1 MAKTQLPGDLYA
13 QIENIFNSKTGSA
26 RDLAKVIKN
35 PNLLKRIEN
44 IFRAGKSLD
53 SEFAPSG
60 AAKSSSA
67 EKAIRKVSPA
77 RTKEEE
83 GASSVPV
90 PRRSNIEIAKRLQES
105 SPETVEQIMNMLNNN
120 RLLPLQYRN
129 AAIGLLELQLLELE
143 RGSVARSSFGADEE
157 LRDGITAQIRSIEDT
172 MPRDKRGNLRPILS
186 EAYNPAAEGADL
198 EGEAWIRDYNTGG
211 YKKTPYFTPIAF
223 DEKTGKPTKWK
234 PVPMSKAPRSGD
246 PREPDPRDLDKD
258 VRAPEDG
265 EIIQDEE
272 SESELAEQLRKAGR
286 KDEYG
291 TQIEDHG
298 LLTRQQEQLA
308 EKEFALKEEAKQRLF
323 DRALEYVLTP
333 QTIDVDK
340 VDKTTSLARQP
351 SPVGVFGFDGRP
363 QSREEIERRIEI
375 LDSRGD
381 KKSKSNAA
389 KLRRDLTQAE
399 NAARMIVNYISG
411 HEGSII
417 PAELSEPRYTGYR
430 SQTVGD
436 NYMKEVEKLHEQGAY
451 ISGIDPN
458 LPATGTVVHSAESFI
473 RGNLSP
479 GAQAKQHVLRGFSG
493 LDKQDMVSQV
503 WSDMVDDPLR
513 GLKKDETSDLLEAV
527 NVKDLSQQG
536 VNQLTG
542 DRILDTRIDD
552 PTTGTSERTRFE
564 QALEEKVIQAEK
576 TAESIFPEI
585 HRRIIKDHAK
595 WNETTG
601 RHEYSEA
608 IANTGFKRSHDSS
621 RKVENP
627 AGYATAGLESAA
639 RQIGKA
645 DLAPTIK
652 EALIDTLRS
661 NEDLKIKTPNDA
673 LNYYGGLV
681 RKSMGGD
688 QQARIERKQLDREI
702 IARARRKIISENQDI
717 VDKMSSDYR
726 MSTPEEFL
734 LHHMSPEEK
743 AIAKEIE
750 AKLRLIQELN
760 DNPSDLLDIVEE
772 EVPAELVRSP
782 YEEDLES
789 RPDEWSPYSDD
800 DLTPNQ
806 KKQIERIRKKALSA
820 IKKHNKL
827 NPDEE
832 LPTKVA
838 EQLFLK
844 PRPQG
849 SATDL
854 YADVFGTEEY
864 LGTAS
869 KVSRTNDKLINAIKS
884 ALSTVQSTPDL
895 IVSHEVFP
903 TEDTQ
908 IITSQSTGSELMPGK
923 SDLLGRALPQNYGL
937 FGTVAVNENF
947 IRDKFGNVRGTTIT
961 TTPYTNF
968 ISPGQQENP
977 NVIDVSMVHSRVPG
991 ASRRIQTSVIDPK
1004 DQSVFNDA
1012 QDMIDH
1018 VRTHEVGHLVFP
1030 KASEQEVEQAAWGI
1044 RNPDAYEPMVMA
1056 ADPQPA
1062 RMDAPPLYV
1071 DPYRPMYLPGES
1083 YVRKVNNLAHEVS
1096 PEYAD
1101 MQLQQRL
1108 QQDAELRE
1116 AFLED
1121 LYLPQIEQEILEDV
1135 ASQYPQGSITE
1146 TEYGAGVEPSMI
1158 VDSTMATGDL
1168 TPYDISGIE
1177 QVPQLTSTTEDLL
1190 RASAGVEQT
1199 DVMPALFQ
1207 DIAMPADPTFSM
1219 DAGVPNV
1226 WHPGMPSVVDT
1237 GIPSLGYA
1245 NPVGS
1250 LDTALA
1256 IDAMMGAPVSEP
1268 MPQPIPT
1275 PDPTAAPWTGQPQTD
1290 AFVDPIA
1297 QTQTVLDP
1305 NDILNEVDFDYDPN
1319 FVGPQGQPVV
1329 QPGFPVP
1336 LSGPA
1341 TAADGGAVDTSNESL
1356 IRKILG
1362 APKATWDKAG
1372 EGIGKVHD
1380 SYKEGR
1386 IRSGIDAMKGVKAR
1400 FEATPAVLRGGLA
1413 IGPDDLVEA
1422 WIAAE
1427 HLSERRKGPVR
1438 ELVLGEDVAN
1448 FDEMVAYMIGY
1459 NQDGEDGK
1467 GYSYINQEQAREL
1480 ISKRNAIQSDV
1491 AGGLYSWED
1500 HPLNKELE
1508 KDIAEYTKDPDGPY
1522 GQSINV
1528 IEEIDRDE
1536 VSTYGRFWD
1545 VAGNMMSPNEKP
1557 VNEPEAYVTPHGS
1570 MNIPIYS
1577 HYAGEAGS
1585 LEGLGQFADT
1595 MAGITLARKI
1605 PGIKLKGK
1613 SANLGDIS
1621 SKALTR
1627 GYVTEGFSGSGY
1639 DNLGGGFLSKD
1650 KSLTVRLREDVDS
1663 NRFAGKEY
1671 SEQLVKDIADST
1683 PYTNIEFWQYDE
1695 KEDTLTNRVSGK
1707 KVNPADVGIPN
1718 YGAKRA
1724 AWLKWIN
1731 DTQEIRRMQ
1740 PDESSWDV
1748 IGPMIEQSEANQ
1760 EYNRSG
1766 LKWSDSDLGYTYSAA
1781 RAAYKRKHGLDSPYQ
1796 DTSSRGTDG
1805 KYSFRDWWN
1814 QPDYMEEK
1822 DDTITLYHPDKGRA
1836 GRVEIY
1842 NRTAH
1847 GGGFVANPAA
1857 TRGNRSGTMW
1867 DHPVG
1872 RVPAQIVKGLWDMGG
1887 SISGLNDY
1895 DEDLNYYRR
1904 LGSD

>member
-105 SPETVEQIMNMLNNN
+105 SPETVEQIMNMINNN

-129 AAIGLLELQLLELE
+129 AAMGLLELQLLELKE
-143 RGSVARSSFGADEE
+143 ESVARSSFGTDEE
-157 LRDGITAQIRSIEDT
+157 LRDGIIAKIDSIEKT

-186 EAYNPAAEGADL
+186 EAYNPAAEGAEL
-198 EGEAWIRDYNTGG
+198 EGETWIRDYNTGG

-265 EIIQDEE
+265 EIIQEEE
-272 SESELAEQLRKAGR
+272 SESQLAEQLRKAGR

-298 LLTRQQEQLA
+298 LLTQQQEQLA

-340 VDKTTSLARQP
+340 VDKTTSLSRQP
-351 SPVGVFGFDGRP
+351 SPVGVFGFEGRP

-399 NAARMIVNYISG
+399 NAARMMVNYISG

-417 PAELSEPRYTGYR
+417 PAELSEPRYVGYR
-430 SQTVGD
+430 SVDLGE
-436 NYMKEVEKLHEQGAY
+436 NYLKSIEQLMNEGSYPGPITTDIPAHAPVVDLVEG
-451 ISGIDPN
+451 
-458 LPATGTVVHSAESFI
+458 FI

-479 GAQAKQHVLRGFSG
+479 GVNAKQHILRGYGG
-493 LDKQDMVSQV
+493 LDKIDMVSQV

-542 DRILDTRIDD
+542 DRVLDTRIDD
-552 PTTGTSERTRFE
+552 PVTGTSERTRFE

-726 MSTPEEFL
+726 MSTEEEFL

-743 AIAKEIE
+743 AIAREIE
-750 AKLRLIQELN
+750 AKLRLIQELK
-760 DNPSDLLDIVEE
+760 DNPSDLLGIVEDE
-772 EVPAELVRSP
+772 GVFDD
-782 YEEDLES
+782 EDLGY
-789 RPDEWSPYSDD
+789 RPQEWSAFSDE

-806 KKQIERIRKKALSA
+806 QKQITRIRDKARKA
-820 IKKHNKL
+820 IAKNNATSGKSNI
-827 NPDEE
+827 PES
-832 LPTKVA
+832 VA
-838 EQLFLK
+838 ENLFLK

-854 YADVFGTEEY
+854 YAIIDGVEEY
-864 LGTAS
+864 LGTTS
-869 KVSRTNDKLINAIKS
+869 KVGRTQKRLMQAIES
-884 ALSTVQSTPDL
+884 ALTVSAPD
-895 IVSHEVFP
+895 IVSTSGLFP
-903 TEDTQ
+903 TEPTQ
-908 IITSQSTGSELMPGK
+908 YVEAMRTGGPLIPDDAMRQGK
-923 SDLLGRALPQNYGL
+923 SGVAYTDLGEM
-937 FGTVAVNENF
+937 AVTENF
-947 IRDKFGNVRGTTIT
+947 IRDKFGNVRGEKVF
-961 TTPYTNF
+961 TTPYSTF
-968 ISPGQQENP
+968 TSPIQSEDP
-977 NVIDVSMVHSRVPG
+977 SVIDVSMTHTQTPGGSRK
-991 ASRRIQTSVIDPK
+991 IKVISGDSSDPN
-1004 DQSVFNDA
+1004 VFEDA
-1012 QDMIDH
+1012 EDMIRH
-1018 VRTHEVGHLVFP
+1018 VRAHELGHMVFP
-1030 KASEQEVEQAAWGI
+1030 EASEQAIEQAAWGA
-1044 RNPDAYEPMVMA
+1044 RGKLDQ
-1056 ADPQPA
+1056 QPA
-1062 RMDAPPLYV
+1062 RMDAAPLFV
-1071 DPYRPMYLPGES
+1071 DPYRPMYLPEEA
-1083 YVRKVNNLAHEVS
+1083 YIRQLPVNMPRDIITRS
-1096 PEYAD
+1096 DTGIPD
-1101 MQLQQRL
+1101 
-1108 QQDAELRE
+1108 
-1116 AFLED
+1116 
-1121 LYLPQIEQEILEDV
+1121 PQNNFI
-1135 ASQYPQGSITE
+1135 YE
-1146 TEYGAGVEPSMI
+1146 TEYGADDLSNIISADPDSWASTYISGDPSMI
-1158 VDSTMATGDL
+1158 VDSTMGTGDL

-1177 QVPQLTSTTEDLL
+1177 QVPQLTSATEDLL
-1190 RASAGVEQT
+1190 RASAGVNQVDMSLPRDEFLQTAENAEQQLEQLKQAAVQNNQFWAT
-1199 DVMPALFQ
+1199 PESIALQQEMNNAAIQASMFPR
-1207 DIAMPADPTFSM
+1207 DNVIDAMPADPTFSV
-1219 DAGVPNV
+1219 DAGLEASPYRQG
-1226 WHPGMPSVVDT
+1226 HQFAYLDPMFEMPG
-1237 GIPSLGYA
+1237 
-1245 NPVGS
+1245 
-1250 LDTALA
+1250 
-1256 IDAMMGAPVSEP
+1256 
-1268 MPQPIPT
+1268 
-1275 PDPTAAPWTGQPQTD
+1275 PDPRDLPWMAQPQTD

-1297 QTQTVLDP
+1297 QPQTVLDP
-1305 NDILNEVDFDYDPN
+1305 NDILNEVDVDYDPN
-1319 FVGPQGQPVV
+1319 FVGPQGQPVS

-1341 TAADGGAVDTSNESL
+1341 TAADGGAVDTSNKSL
-1356 IRKILG
+1356 MRKILG

-1380 SYKEGR
+1380 SYTEGR
-1386 IRSGIDAMKGVKAR
+1386 IRSAIDAMKGVKSR
-1400 FEATPAVLRGGLA
+1400 FEATPAVLRGGLGVG
-1413 IGPDDLVEA
+1413 IDDLVEA
-1422 WIAAE
+1422 GIAAQ

-1438 ELVLGEDVAN
+1438 EIVLGEDVAN
-1448 FDEMVAYMIGY
+1448 FDEMVAYMVGY

-1467 GYSYINQEQAREL
+1467 GYRYINQEQARGL
-1480 ISKRNAIQSDV
+1480 LNKRNAIQSDV

-1545 VAGNMMSPNEKP
+1545 VAGNMMSPNQKP
-1557 VNEPEAYVTPHGS
+1557 VNEPEAYVTPYGS

-1595 MAGITLARKI
+1595 MAGIALARKI

-1650 KSLTVRLREDVDS
+1650 KSLTVRLREDVDP
-1663 NRFAGKEY
+1663 NKFAGKEY

-1740 PDESSWDV
+1740 PDETSWDV

-1766 LKWSDSDLGYTYSAA
+1766 LKWSDSDLGYTYSDA

-1836 GRVEIY
+1836 GRVDIY

-1867 DHPVG
+1867 DSPAA
-1872 RVPAQIVKGLWDMGG
+1872 RVPAQIIKGLWDMGG

>member
-1 MAKTQLPGDLYA
+1 MAKTQLPGNLYA
-13 QIENIFNSKTGSA
+13 EIENIFNSKTGSA
-26 RDLAKVIKN
+26 KDLAKVIKN
-35 PNLLKRIEN
+35 DNLLKRIEN

-53 SEFAPSG
+53 SAFAPSG
-60 AAKSSSA
+60 SSNA
-67 EKAIRKVSPA
+67 P
-77 RTKEEE
+77 TP
-83 GASSVPV
+83 SS
-90 PRRSNIEIAKRLQES
+90 SNIEIAKRLQES

-120 RLLPLQYRN
+120 RLLPLQHRH
-129 AAIGLLELQLLELE
+129 AAMGLLELQLQDVKD
-143 RGSVARSSFGADEE
+143 SE
-157 LRDGITAQIRSIEDT
+157 LRDGIVAQINSIEDT
-172 MPRDKRGNLRPILS
+172 LPKDKRGNVKPKLS
-186 EAYNPAAEGADL
+186 EAYNPAAEMSEKNIA
-198 EGEAWIRDYNTGG
+198 EVWIRNYKTGG
-211 YKKTPYFTPIAF
+211 YEKKPYFTPIAF
-223 DEKTGKPTKWK
+223 DDSGKPTKWK
-234 PVPMSKAPRSGD
+234 PEPMSKAPRSGD
-246 PREPDPRDLDKD
+246 PRAPDPKDVDKD
-258 VRAPEDG
+258 VRAPDDG
-265 EIIQDEE
+265 EIIEEEE
-272 SESELAEQLRKAGR
+272 SESELAEQLRKAGLS
-286 KDEYG
+286 DEYG
-291 TQIEDHG
+291 TQIQDHD
-298 LLTRQQEQLA
+298 LLSQQQEQLA
-308 EKEFALKEEAKQRLF
+308 EKEFSLKEEAKRRLF

-333 QTIDVDK
+333 QIIDVDK

-381 KKSKSNAA
+381 KKSRSNAA
-389 KLRRDLTQAE
+389 KLRKDLTQAE
-399 NAARMIVNYISG
+399 NAARMMVSYISG

-417 PAELSEPRYTGYR
+417 PAELSDPQYVGYR
-430 SQTVGD
+430 SVDLGE
-436 NYMKEVEKLHEQGAY
+436 NYLKSIEKLMNEGSY
-451 ISGIDPN
+451 PGPVTKDI
-458 LPATGTVVHSAESFI
+458 PAHAPVVDLVEGFI

-479 GAQAKQHVLRGFSG
+479 GVNAKQHILRGYGG
-493 LDKQDMVSQV
+493 LDKLDMVSQV

-513 GLKKDETSDLLEAV
+513 GLKKNETSDMLEAV
-527 NVKDLSQQG
+527 NVKDLSQHG

-542 DRILDTRIDD
+542 DRVLDTRIDD

-564 QALEEKVIQAEK
+564 QALEEKVLQAEK
-576 TAESIFPEI
+576 TAESILPEI
-585 HRRIIKDHAK
+585 QRRIIKEHAK

-645 DLAPTIK
+645 DLAPAIK
-652 EALIDTLRS
+652 ESLIEALRS
-661 NEDLKIKTPNDA
+661 NKDLKIKTPNDA

-681 RKSMGGD
+681 RRSMGGD
-688 QQARIERKQLDREI
+688 QQARIERKQLDQEL

-726 MSTPEEFL
+726 MATEREFL
-734 LHHMSPEEK
+734 LHNMSPEEMV
-743 AIAKEIE
+743 IAKQME
-750 AKLRLIQELN
+750 AKLRLIQELK
-760 DNPSDLLDIVEE
+760 DNPSDLLDIVEDE
-772 EVPAELVRSP
+772 GVFDD
-782 YEEDLES
+782 EDLGD
-789 RPDEWSPYSDD
+789 RPEEWAPHSDD
-800 DLTPNQ
+800 DLTLNQ

-820 IKKHNKL
+820 IEKHNKL
-827 NPDEE
+827 NPREE

-838 EQLFLK
+838 KQLFLK

-869 KVSRTNDKLINAIKS
+869 KVSRSNNKLITAIKS
-884 ALSTVQSTPDL
+884 ALSAIQEPQDVIFSTDDTFGPGNFGT
-895 IVSHEVFP
+895 FP
-903 TEDTQ
+903 TEEMV
-908 IITSQSTGSELMPGK
+908 IVTSHGTGSEFMPGRP
-923 SDLLGRALPQNYGL
+923 DLLGRALPNTLVEG
-937 FGTVAVNENF
+937 GPGNVAVSENF
-947 IRDKFGNVRGTTIT
+947 IRDKFGNVRGDTIT

-977 NVIDVSMVHSRVPG
+977 NVIDVSMVHSKVPG

-1004 DQSVFNDA
+1004 DQGVFSDA
-1012 QDMIDH
+1012 EDMIDH
-1018 VRTHEVGHLVFP
+1018 IRTHEIGHLVFP
-1030 KASEQEVEQAAWGI
+1030 KGSEQEIEQAAWGS
-1044 RNPDAYEPMVMA
+1044 RNPDVYNPMVMA

-1101 MQLQQRL
+1101 MQLQQRI
-1108 QQDAELRE
+1108 AGRE
-1116 AFLED
+1116 ALENEFSDPD
-1121 LYLPQIEQEILEDV
+1121 LAADFHYYGPEIIQGILEDV
-1135 ASQYPQGSITE
+1135 ASQYPQGSIAE
-1146 TEYGAGVEPSMI
+1146 TEYGADDLSNIISADPDSWSSPYIGGDPSMI
-1158 VDSTMATGDL
+1158 VDSTMGTGSL

-1199 DVMPALFQ
+1199 DVMPTLFQ

-1226 WHPGMPSVVDT
+1226 WHPGVPSVADT
-1237 GIPSLGYA
+1237 GAPYLGYA
-1245 NPVGS
+1245 DPIGS
-1250 LDTALA
+1250 LDAALGVE
-1256 IDAMMGAPVSEP
+1256 AMMGAPVSEP

-1275 PDPTAAPWTGQPQTD
+1275 PDPTATPWTGQPQTD
-1290 AFVDPIA
+1290 AFVDP
-1297 QTQTVLDP
+1297 
-1305 NDILNEVDFDYDPN
+1305 NDILNQVDPDFDPAYI
-1319 FVGPQGQPVV
+1319 GPQGQPQV
-1329 QPGFPVP
+1329 QPQRGFPVP
-1336 LSGPA
+1336 LSGSAAAP
-1341 TAADGGAVDTSNESL
+1341 TADGGTVDTTNESL
-1356 IRKILG
+1356 IKRILG
-1362 APKATWDKAG
+1362 VPKAVIGKAG
-1372 EGIGKVHD
+1372 EGVGKVHD
-1380 SYKEGR
+1380 SYTEGR
-1386 IRSGIDAMKGVKAR
+1386 IRSGIDAMKGVKKR
-1400 FEATPAVLRGGLA
+1400 FEATPAALRGGL
-1413 IGPDDLVEA
+1413 GVGGDDIAEA

-1438 ELVLGEDVAN
+1438 EIVLGEDVAN

-1500 HPLNKELE
+1500 HPLNKDLE
-1508 KDIAEYTKDPDGPY
+1508 KDIAEYTKDSDGPY

-1528 IEEIDRDE
+1528 IEEVNRDE

-1557 VNEPEAYVTPHGS
+1557 VNEPEAYVTPYGS

-1595 MAGITLARKI
+1595 MAGLALARKI

-1650 KSLTVRLREDVDS
+1650 KSLTVRLREDVDP
-1663 NRFAGKEY
+1663 NKFAGKKY

-1695 KEDTLTNRVSGK
+1695 EEDSITNRVSGK
-1707 KVNPADVGIPN
+1707 KVNPSDVGIPN

-1740 PDESSWDV
+1740 PGESSWDV
-1748 IGPMIEQSEANQ
+1748 IGPLIEQSEANQ

-1766 LKWSDSDLGYTYSAA
+1766 FKWSDSDLGYTYSAA
-1781 RAAYKRKHGLDSPYQ
+1781 RAAYKKQHGLDSPYQ
-1796 DTSSRGTDG
+1796 DTSSRGSDG
-1805 KYSFRDWWN
+1805 KYSLKDWWN

-1822 DDTITLYHPDKGRA
+1822 DDTITLYHPDKGKS
-1836 GRVEIY
+1836 GRVDIY

-1847 GGGFVANPAA
+1847 GGGFTVNPAA
-1857 TRGNRSGTMW
+1857 TRGNKSGTMW
-1867 DHPVG
+1867 DSPVG
-1872 RVPAQIVKGLWDMGG
+1872 RVPAQVIKGMWDMGG
-1887 SISGLNDY
+1887 SITGLNDY

>member
-1 MAKTQLPGDLYA
+1 
-13 QIENIFNSKTGSA
+13 
-26 RDLAKVIKN
+26 
-35 PNLLKRIEN
+35 
-44 IFRAGKSLD
+44 
-53 SEFAPSG
+53 
-60 AAKSSSA
+60 
-67 EKAIRKVSPA
+67 
-77 RTKEEE
+77 
-83 GASSVPV
+83 
-90 PRRSNIEIAKRLQES
+90 
-105 SPETVEQIMNMLNNN
+105 
-120 RLLPLQYRN
+120 
-129 AAIGLLELQLLELE
+129 
-143 RGSVARSSFGADEE
+143 
-157 LRDGITAQIRSIEDT
+157 
-172 MPRDKRGNLRPILS
+172 
-186 EAYNPAAEGADL
+186 
-198 EGEAWIRDYNTGG
+198 
-211 YKKTPYFTPIAF
+211 
-223 DEKTGKPTKWK
+223 
-234 PVPMSKAPRSGD
+234 
-246 PREPDPRDLDKD
+246 
-258 VRAPEDG
+258 
-265 EIIQDEE
+265 
-272 SESELAEQLRKAGR
+272 
-286 KDEYG
+286 
-291 TQIEDHG
+291 
-298 LLTRQQEQLA
+298 
-308 EKEFALKEEAKQRLF
+308 
-323 DRALEYVLTP
+323 
-333 QTIDVDK
+333 
-340 VDKTTSLARQP
+340 
-351 SPVGVFGFDGRP
+351 
-363 QSREEIERRIEI
+363 
-375 LDSRGD
+375 
-381 KKSKSNAA
+381 
-389 KLRRDLTQAE
+389 
-399 NAARMIVNYISG
+399 
-411 HEGSII
+411 
-417 PAELSEPRYTGYR
+417 
-430 SQTVGD
+430 
-436 NYMKEVEKLHEQGAY
+436 
-451 ISGIDPN
+451 
-458 LPATGTVVHSAESFI
+458 
-473 RGNLSP
+473 
-479 GAQAKQHVLRGFSG
+479 
-493 LDKQDMVSQV
+493 
-503 WSDMVDDPLR
+503 
-513 GLKKDETSDLLEAV
+513 
-527 NVKDLSQQG
+527 
-536 VNQLTG
+536 
-542 DRILDTRIDD
+542 
-552 PTTGTSERTRFE
+552 
-564 QALEEKVIQAEK
+564 
-576 TAESIFPEI
+576 
-585 HRRIIKDHAK
+585 
-595 WNETTG
+595 
-601 RHEYSEA
+601 
-608 IANTGFKRSHDSS
+608 
-621 RKVENP
+621 
-627 AGYATAGLESAA
+627 
-639 RQIGKA
+639 
-645 DLAPTIK
+645 
-652 EALIDTLRS
+652 
-661 NEDLKIKTPNDA
+661 
-673 LNYYGGLV
+673 
-681 RKSMGGD
+681 
-688 QQARIERKQLDREI
+688 
-702 IARARRKIISENQDI
+702 
-717 VDKMSSDYR
+717 
-726 MSTPEEFL
+726 
-734 LHHMSPEEK
+734 
-743 AIAKEIE
+743 
-750 AKLRLIQELN
+750 
-760 DNPSDLLDIVEE
+760 
-772 EVPAELVRSP
+772 
-782 YEEDLES
+782 
-789 RPDEWSPYSDD
+789 
-800 DLTPNQ
+800 
-806 KKQIERIRKKALSA
+806 
-820 IKKHNKL
+820 
-827 NPDEE
+827 
-832 LPTKVA
+832 
-838 EQLFLK
+838 
-844 PRPQG
+844 
-849 SATDL
+849 
-854 YADVFGTEEY
+854 
-864 LGTAS
+864 
-869 KVSRTNDKLINAIKS
+869 
-884 ALSTVQSTPDL
+884 
-895 IVSHEVFP
+895 
-903 TEDTQ
+903 
-908 IITSQSTGSELMPGK
+908 
-923 SDLLGRALPQNYGL
+923 
-937 FGTVAVNENF
+937 
-947 IRDKFGNVRGTTIT
+947 
-961 TTPYTNF
+961 
-968 ISPGQQENP
+968 
-977 NVIDVSMVHSRVPG
+977 
-991 ASRRIQTSVIDPK
+991 
-1004 DQSVFNDA
+1004 
-1012 QDMIDH
+1012 
-1018 VRTHEVGHLVFP
+1018 
-1030 KASEQEVEQAAWGI
+1030 
-1044 RNPDAYEPMVMA
+1044 
-1056 ADPQPA
+1056 
-1062 RMDAPPLYV
+1062 
-1071 DPYRPMYLPGES
+1071 
-1083 YVRKVNNLAHEVS
+1083 
-1096 PEYAD
+1096 
-1101 MQLQQRL
+1101 
-1108 QQDAELRE
+1108 
-1116 AFLED
+1116 
-1121 LYLPQIEQEILEDV
+1121 
-1135 ASQYPQGSITE
+1135 
-1146 TEYGAGVEPSMI
+1146 
-1158 VDSTMATGDL
+1158 
-1168 TPYDISGIE
+1168 
-1177 QVPQLTSTTEDLL
+1177 
-1190 RASAGVEQT
+1190 
-1199 DVMPALFQ
+1199 
-1207 DIAMPADPTFSM
+1207 
-1219 DAGVPNV
+1219 
-1226 WHPGMPSVVDT
+1226 
-1237 GIPSLGYA
+1237 
-1245 NPVGS
+1245 
-1250 LDTALA
+1250 
-1256 IDAMMGAPVSEP
+1256 
-1268 MPQPIPT
+1268 
-1275 PDPTAAPWTGQPQTD
+1275 
-1290 AFVDPIA
+1290 
-1297 QTQTVLDP
+1297 
-1305 NDILNEVDFDYDPN
+1305 
-1319 FVGPQGQPVV
+1319 VV